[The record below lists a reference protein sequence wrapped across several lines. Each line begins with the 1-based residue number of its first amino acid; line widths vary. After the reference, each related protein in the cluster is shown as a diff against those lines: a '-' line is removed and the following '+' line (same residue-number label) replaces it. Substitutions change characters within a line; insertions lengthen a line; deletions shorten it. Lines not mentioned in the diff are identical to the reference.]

1 MTSIRRAV
9 VLGGGLA
16 GTLTASMLARYVDD
30 VTVVDRDEYPQTPEP
45 RKGVPQARH
54 CHILWSGGARIMEA
68 LLPGTTDRLT
78 AAGAHRIGIPNG
90 LVSYTPFGWQH
101 RFPETQFTLACSRA
115 LLDWTVR
122 AQALRNSRISFLERT
137 EVLAP
142 VGTAQR
148 VTGIRVRDRYSGEER
163 LLEADVVVDTTG
175 RGSSTKRW
183 LDGLG
188 IAAPQEE
195 TVDTGM
201 VYATR
206 VFRAPQTATG
216 TFPLVSIL
224 ADSRTGTLGRNA
236 VLMPIEDDRW
246 IVTLSGTRG
255 GEPPADE
262 AAFMAYAREGVRHP
276 LIGDLIA
283 DLEPLTG
290 VQRSHSTVNRRLH
303 YDRLAAWPE
312 GLVVLG
318 DAATAFNPVY
328 GHGMSAAAR
337 SVAAFEKQIQ
347 LRDLNP
353 GLGRAAQRAIAQAV
367 DDAWMLATSNDVSY
381 PGCKVE
387 SHDPRLNDDDGTR
400 RRDSDVMSSVATRNR
415 EVSRAA
421 VGLMTLSTTIAE
433 IQTPWLLAAL
443 RRGFEVPALT
453 DPPLEPEEL
462 AVLRSGAYTGR

>member
-1 MTSIRRAV
+1 MTGNRRAV
-9 VLGGGLA
+9 VLGGGFA
-16 GTLTASMLARYVDD
+16 GALTSSMLVRYVDD
-30 VTVVDRDEYPQTPEP
+30 VTVIDRDEYPHGPEL

-54 CHILWSGGARIMEA
+54 CHILWSGGARIMES
-68 LLPGTTDRLT
+68 LLPGTTDRLIG
-78 AAGAHRIGIPNG
+78 AGAHRIGIPNG
-90 LVSYTPFGWQH
+90 LVSYTAFGWQH
-101 RFPETQFTLACSRA
+101 RFPESEFTIACSRA

-122 AQALRNSRISFLERT
+122 DQALRNPRISVLDRT
-137 EVLAP
+137 EALGLT
-142 VGTAQR
+142 GTAER
-148 VTGIRVRDRYSGEER
+148 VTGVRVRDSASGEER
-163 LLEADVVVDTTG
+163 VLEADIVVDTTG
-175 RGSSTKRW
+175 RGSAMKRW
-183 LDGLG
+183 LGGLG

-195 TVDTGM
+195 SVDTGM

-206 VFRAPQTATG
+206 IFRAPETAGG
-216 TFPLVSIL
+216 TFPLVSVL
-224 ADSRTGTLGRNA
+224 ADLRQGGPGRNA

-262 AAFMAYAREGVRHP
+262 AGFMAYARESVRHP

-283 DLEPLTG
+283 GLEPLTG
-290 VQRSHSTVNRRLH
+290 VQRSRSTINRRLH
-303 YDRLAAWPE
+303 YDRLPAWPA

-347 LRDLNP
+347 LRDLDP
-353 GLGRAAQRAIAQAV
+353 GLGRAVQRAVAKAV
-367 DDAWMLATSNDVSY
+367 DDAWMLATSGDVNY
-381 PGCKVE
+381 PDVE
-387 SHDPRLNDDDGTR
+387 VDSRDPRLTDDDGTR

-421 VGLMTLSTTIAE
+421 VGLMTLSTTVAE

-453 DPPLEPEEL
+453 EPPLRPEER
-462 AVLRSGAYTGR
+462 AVLPVLSHATR